1 MLVPSFVFNSVVTSG
16 RGLLFV
22 LSLVCGGL
30 VGLNSAPAWAQSGGG
45 DAQQTVE
52 VTYRVYAEDKTPR
65 EAREQAIK
73 RAQAEAVR
81 RVVGT
86 QVQAE
91 QRTST
96 VKSGDE
102 MVDRFSQIVRTG
114 ASGRVVDYE
123 VLEEERLERA
133 GTLFFKVT
141 IRATVAPEQ
150 GRPDPTFNVDLS
162 LNEAD
167 GVYLHREGKQKSQEL
182 VVEMTPTK
190 DAYFTL
196 FNVTPDTIRV
206 MWPNARLKD
215 TFVPADST
223 VEFVPPDLRRLG
235 LRWRVQVPPGETTVT
250 ERVVAVATK
259 KNIPFRPVPNWEV
272 EGGEVKTAGASV
284 DALNRWL
291 VEIPLDQRALATATY
306 TVKRVEA
313 E

>member
-1 MLVPSFVFNSVVTSG
+1 LSFV
-16 RGLLFV
+16 L
-22 LSLVCGGL
+22 GGL
-30 VGLNSAPAWAQSGGG
+30 VGLDPAPVWAQQS
-45 DAQQTVE
+45 VE
-52 VTYRVYAEDKTPR
+52 VTYRVYAEDKTPK
-65 EAREQAIK
+65 EARQQAIK

-133 GTLFFKVT
+133 GTLFFKVK
-141 IRATVAPEQ
+141 IRATVVPEE
-150 GRPDPTFNVDLS
+150 GRPDPTFSVDLS

-167 GVYLHREGKQKSQEL
+167 GVYLDRATQKSQEL

-206 MWPNARLKD
+206 MWPNARLED

-235 LRWRVQVPPGETTVT
+235 LRWRVQVPKGETTVT

-291 VEIPLDQRALATATY
+291 VEIPLDQRALATASY
-306 TVKRVEA
+306 TVKRVEG